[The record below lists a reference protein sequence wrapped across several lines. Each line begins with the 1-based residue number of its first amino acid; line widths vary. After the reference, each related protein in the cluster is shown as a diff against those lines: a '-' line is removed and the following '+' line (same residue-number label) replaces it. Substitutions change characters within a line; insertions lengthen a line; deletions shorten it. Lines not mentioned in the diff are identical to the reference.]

1 MIKVYYHSDLDPEIV
16 NEYLIESQDNEFLS
30 LFVQESQRTL
40 NDPSSSN
47 KQKAR
52 SQKYLTSF
60 KNLDSMIHSV
70 LTELNLHNLLARFCL
85 KIDNTGDAVIVNS
98 AQTNPRMACLNN
110 LLNTAINTNLSKND
124 KDMIN
129 LENDIEQACLY
140 ANIEFNLQNP
150 LKTAESLFSVRKE
163 GKLIRLQYRP

>member
-1 MIKVYYHSDLDPEIV
+1 MIKLYYHSDLNPEIV
-16 NEYLIESQDNEFLS
+16 NQYLIESQDKEFLS

-40 NDPSSSN
+40 NNPFSSY

-60 KNLDSMIHSV
+60 KNLDSMIYSV
-70 LTELNLHNLLARFCL
+70 LTELDLHNLLSLFCI
-85 KIDNTGDAVIVNS
+85 KIGNTGDAVIVNN
-98 AQTNPRMACLNN
+98 AKTNPRMACLNN
-110 LLNTAINTNLSKND
+110 LLNTAINTDLNKNE
-124 KDMIN
+124 KDRIN
-129 LENDIEQACLY
+129 LENDIEQACLW

-150 LKTAESLFSVRKE
+150 IKTAESIFSSRKE